1 MGKYFSILVICCV
14 AMAQI
19 GYVHQ
24 EKTVTA
30 PEESVTAEHEN
41 SPFQI
46 VADKTPLESGQ
57 SEKIT
62 CIILSDVTDFS
73 YTASAERGKISNKN
87 LSTFDYEKPKEG
99 VSDTIF
105 IECTDKTTGREYS
118 FSVPMFFTVP
128 ATTVLPSD
136 LK

>member
-1 MGKYFSILVICCV
+1 MGKYFFILVVCCI
-14 AMAQI
+14 AMTQI

-24 EKTVTA
+24 ENTVTE
-30 PEESVTAEHEN
+30 PEESVTTGYEN

-46 VADKTPLESGQ
+46 LADKTPLESGQ

-73 YTASAERGKISNKN
+73 YTASAEKGKISNKN

-105 IECTDKTTGREYS
+105 IECTDKTTGRKYS
-118 FSVPMFFTVP
+118 FSIPMFFTVP